1 MRSDSFLIV
10 FNNFKK
16 IGGSIDFFFTLITV
30 LTLLIHFNMNIW
42 LIDFIFAAS
51 VIKTTQI
58 ISHELSC

>member
-1 MRSDSFLIV
+1 MRSGSFLII

-16 IGGSIDFFFTLITV
+16 IGGKIDFFFTLIAV
-30 LTLLIHFNMNIW
+30 LTLLIHLNMNVW